1 MKATLD
7 KYISEH
13 YDEVRKYTNH
23 FLKAYNKKKNINL
36 SMLNADTC
44 INNAYLHVLTID
56 KEDAD
61 ENTVKSYLLNTIKC
75 QIIWDTSISH
85 KQDDCTSIEY
95 IGNDEPDDDEVSRK
109 IAIEQRFND
118 QRAYIEIFRRQITCP
133 IQRVT
138 FECYYDKGY
147 NSARSLSKYFGIS
160 TTSAHYM
167 LRDIKQ
173 KIREIQYSYET
184 KDN

>member
-1 MKATLD
+1 
-7 KYISEH
+7 
-13 YDEVRKYTNH
+13 
-23 FLKAYNKKKNINL
+23 
-36 SMLNADTC
+36 MLNADTC

-56 KEDAD
+56 NPTAD
-61 ENTVKSYLLNTIKC
+61 KNTVKSYLLNTIKC
-75 QIIWDTSISH
+75 QIIWDKSISH
-85 KQDDCTSIEY
+85 KQDDCNTMEY
-95 IGNDEPDDDEVSRK
+95 IGNDVQDDDEVSRK

-138 FECYYDKGY
+138 FECYYDKGF

-167 LRDIKQ
+167 LREIKQ
-173 KIREIQYSYET
+173 KIREIQYSYEN
-184 KDN
+184 K

>member
-1 MKATLD
+1 MKKTLD
-7 KYISEH
+7 KYISEN

-23 FLKAYNKKKNINL
+23 FLKAYNNKKNINL
-36 SMLNADTC
+36 SMLNADTV
-44 INNAYLHVLTID
+44 INNAYLHVLTINTE
-56 KEDAD
+56 KTDA
-61 ENTVKSYLLNTIKC
+61 NSVKSYLLNTIKC

-85 KQDDCTSIEY
+85 KQDDCKSIEY
-95 IGNDEPDDDEVSRK
+95 VGKDEIDDDEVSRK

-118 QRAYIEIFRRQITCP
+118 QRAYIEIFRRQITDP
-133 IQRVT
+133 IERIT

-147 NSARSLSKYFGIS
+147 NTARSLSKYFGIPA
-160 TTSAHYM
+160 TSAHYM

-173 KIREIQYSYET
+173 KIRQIQYSYEA